1 MNKRNHTAVLVAFAL
16 GFAAALPL
24 AAQTLVSPST
34 TPAQGTNLPAD
45 MQGDGRQQA
54 ADLATT
60 KNVKAA
66 LQADSELKTQTILVE
81 TVNGIVRLTGQVT
94 LAPNFGRAKDVV
106 GHVEGVKGV
115 DNQLAVREVRPQ

>member
-16 GFAAALPL
+16 GFVAALPL
-24 AAQTLVSPST
+24 AAQTLDSPST
-34 TPAQGTNLPAD
+34 TPAQGANVPAD

-54 ADLATT
+54 ADLVTT

-81 TVNGIVRLTGQVT
+81 TVNGMVRLTGQVT

-106 GHVEGVKGV
+106 SHVEGVKGV

>member
-1 MNKRNHTAVLVAFAL
+1 MNKRNHTAVLVALAL
-16 GFAAALPL
+16 GLVGALPL
-24 AAQTLVSPST
+24 AARTLDSPST
-34 TPAQGTNLPAD
+34 TPAQGANVPAD

-54 ADLATT
+54 ADLVTT

-66 LQADSELKTQTILVE
+66 LQADSELKNQTILVE
-81 TVNGIVRLTGQVT
+81 TVNGMVRLTGQVT